1 MVGLRLPC
9 QIKYLHQCRDAHA
22 IHSALLRKGR
32 GVGRARLQASD
43 VIALQLRQCERTD
56 RGPLG
61 GEKRAVRSAR
71 VVGVET
77 AVVADDENP
86 IAGHGEIELERG
98 HAARERRREGRQ
110 RVFRRQTAGA
120 AMACRSNAPAAE
132 HRTTLTTTIAAA
144 MIFFT
149 GNAPLRRAPQ
159 PRAADATTTARTYC
173 DAVTSREWR
182 WRLARSGPARSKTS
196 AGM

>member
-1 MVGLRLPC
+1 MVGLRLPY
-9 QIKYLHQCRDAHA
+9 QIEYLHQCRDAHA

-56 RGPLG
+56 RGPPG

-86 IAGHGEIELERG
+86 IAGHDEIELERG
-98 HAARERRREGRQ
+98 HADRQRAREGRQ

-120 AMACRSNAPAAE
+120 AIALQVECAAAE
-132 HRTTLTTTIAAA
+132 HRTTLTITIAAA
-144 MIFFT
+144 MSFSM
-149 GNAPLRRAPQ
+149 GSAPLRLAPQ
-159 PRAADATTTARTYC
+159 PRAADAY
-173 DAVTSREWR
+173 DN
-182 WRLARSGPARSKTS
+182 
-196 AGM
+196 